1 MAEAFATIGLASS
14 IVAFVDFA
22 QKVVSRLNEFSNDFR
37 DGTNALT
44 QIQTQLPVI
53 IEGLRKIRARADTRQ
68 LDDQA
73 KAALQPIVLACHRQ
87 IELLSETLDRV
98 LPAADASKWERRKKA
113 IQSLTTDG
121 KVKNTSEILSQ
132 HLHTLT
138 FYHSIGEPD
147 PEFVAKKIYWLVSF
161 DRNSAF
167 VGRETLFNEIEETF
181 RVPEGTQPKVALYG
195 LGGIG

>member
-1 MAEAFATIGLASS
+1 MAEAFAAIGLASS

-22 QKVVSRLNEFSNDFR
+22 QKVVSRLNEFSNDFK
-37 DGTNALT
+37 DGTNALI

-53 IEGLRKIRARADTRQ
+53 IDGLRRIKDRVDTGM

-73 KAALQPIVLACHRQ
+73 KAALQPIVVACHRQ
-87 IELLSETLDRV
+87 TELLSDTLNSA

-121 KVKNTSEILSQ
+121 KVKKASEILGQ
-132 HLHTLT
+132 HLQTLT
-138 FYHSIGEPD
+138 FYHSIGD
-147 PEFVAKKIYWLVSF
+147 PRPQSIAKKTYWLVPF
-161 DRNSAF
+161 DRNPNF
-167 VGRETLFNEIEETF
+167 TGRESLFDEIDQAF
-181 RVPEGTQPKVALYG
+181 KVSEGTQPKVALYG